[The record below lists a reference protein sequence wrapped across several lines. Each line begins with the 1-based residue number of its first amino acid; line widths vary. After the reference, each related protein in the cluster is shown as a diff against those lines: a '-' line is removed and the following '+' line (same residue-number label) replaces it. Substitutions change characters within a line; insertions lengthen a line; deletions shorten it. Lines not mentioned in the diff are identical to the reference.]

1 VVSVR
6 PLARAAYYVR
16 SVGTL
21 LRGMP
26 NLPRVLAELAAGRPP
41 LVRVAGGYRFRV
53 RTALDVWMVKE
64 VVLDREYERAGVTIA
79 PGWTVVDGGAAHG
92 EFAIPAA
99 RVAGRVI
106 AVEPAPETFDRLVGN
121 LALNAT
127 ENVTPLC
134 VALGDRDGTATL
146 ALSPRGTAMHSTA
159 VAPRGSPGIA
169 VPMITLAT
177 LFERAG
183 VAHCDCL
190 KLDCEGAE
198 YAILAAASDAV
209 LARVA
214 RVVLE
219 YHEAGAPGRHRTLVA
234 RLRAAGFEVRALP
247 SPVAEG
253 QGWIYATRRTHGSMQ
268 GSDQSTP
275 PAP

>member
-1 VVSVR
+1 MGRAGVVSVR
-6 PLARAAYYVR
+6 ALARAVYYLR

-26 NLPRVLAELAAGRPP
+26 NLPRVLAELATGRPP
-41 LVRVAGGYRFRV
+41 LVRV
-53 RTALDVWMVKE
+53 TALDVWMLKE

-79 PGWTVVDGGAAHG
+79 PGWTIVDVGAAHG

-99 RVAGRVI
+99 RAAGCGRVI

-121 LALNAT
+121 LALNAI
-127 ENVTPLC
+127 ENVTPLR

-159 VAPRGSPGIA
+159 VAPRDGGGIA

-198 YAILAAASDAV
+198 YAILAAASDTV

-253 QGWIYATRRTHGSMQ
+253 QGWIYATRRTHASTP
-268 GSDQSTP
+268 GSDQRTP